1 MSVLYIYIFYT
12 NRRRKVTNVNIFI
25 KVIGTIER

>member
-12 NRRRKVTNVNIFI
+12 NRRRKVANVSMFI
-25 KVIGTIER
+25 KGIGTIER